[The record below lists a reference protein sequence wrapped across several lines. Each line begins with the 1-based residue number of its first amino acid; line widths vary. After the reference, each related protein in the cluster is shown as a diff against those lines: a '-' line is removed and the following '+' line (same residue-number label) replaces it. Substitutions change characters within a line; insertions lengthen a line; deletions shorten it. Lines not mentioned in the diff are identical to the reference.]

1 MFVPL
6 TPIPRVY
13 NSRDGGQP
21 KRGDG
26 EERTVALAPGIPA
39 AANAAVIN
47 LTVTETVAAGY
58 VAVFPANVA
67 WPGNSSINW
76 SDPNQNIANTA
87 ITGIDPSSQIKIRG
101 GANPTHVIID
111 VLGWLGP

>member
-1 MFVPL
+1 M
-6 TPIPRVY
+6 PIPRVY

-76 SDPNQNIANTA
+76 SDPIQNIANTA